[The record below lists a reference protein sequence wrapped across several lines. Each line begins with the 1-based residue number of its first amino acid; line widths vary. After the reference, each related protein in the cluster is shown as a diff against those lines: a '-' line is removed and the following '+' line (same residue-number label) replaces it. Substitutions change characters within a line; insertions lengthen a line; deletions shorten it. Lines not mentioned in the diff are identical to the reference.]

1 MVDFFRLPDLGEGV
15 TEGTIIE
22 LTVEEGDV
30 VEEDEDIG
38 KVETDKALVDIS
50 SPYSGTVLKVPVAE
64 GDEVKVGEVI
74 IVVGEKGEEIPDEE
88 MEKKEPE
95 KIEEPAKPKPK
106 EEEKG
111 EGIKATPRVRK
122 LAEEKGIDLSEV
134 EGTGSGGRIT
144 EEDLE
149 KEEKEGKE
157 EKPPRI
163 RLKHD
168 FYGDIEHIEYKG
180 IRKTIG
186 DKMSGSKFSA
196 PHAASMDEAD
206 VTELW
211 DLRKELKE
219 ESESGLSFLPLV
231 TKAAIEA
238 LKENPLLN
246 AELVEEHEDIIVKK
260 YYNIGIAV
268 ATDNGLMVPVVK
280 RAELKDVFELY
291 EDIVELAEKAKDRTI
306 DLAELKGSTFTITN
320 YGSIGGT
327 YGVPIINPPNVAV
340 LGTGK
345 IRDLPR
351 VVDGE
356 IVPRKIMQ
364 LSVAFDHRVVDGA
377 EVAGFMNSVIDYL
390 ENPEKIPLEGSKD

>member
-15 TEGTIIE
+15 TEGIVIE
-22 LTVEEGDV
+22 LTVQEGDV

-50 SPYSGTVLKVPVAE
+50 SPYSGTVLRVPVSE

-74 IVVGEKGEEIPDEE
+74 IVVGEEGEEIPEEE
-88 MEKKEPE
+88 MEKEEPE
-95 KIEEPAKPKPK
+95 KIEKPAKPKPK
-106 EEEKG
+106 DRGEE
-111 EGIKATPRVRK
+111 IKATPRVRK
-122 LAEEKGIDLSEV
+122 LAEEKGIDLTEI
-134 EGTGSGGRIT
+134 EGSGSGGRIT

-149 KEEKEGKE
+149 RATEE
-157 EKPPRI
+157 EKPPKV

-180 IRKTIG
+180 VRKTIG
-186 DKMSGSKFSA
+186 DKMSESKSSI
-196 PHAASMDEAD
+196 PHAGAMDEAD

-211 DLRKELKE
+211 DLREELKE
-219 ESESGLSFLPLV
+219 ESSSGLSFLPLV

-238 LKENPLLN
+238 LKEYPLLN
-246 AELVEEHEDIIVKK
+246 AELVEEYEDIVVKK

-268 ATDNGLMVPVVK
+268 ATENGLMVPVVK
-280 RAELKDVFELY
+280 RAELKDVYELY
-291 EDIVELAEKAKDRTI
+291 DEIVELAEKAKDRTV

-345 IRDLPR
+345 IRELPR
-351 VVDGE
+351 VVDGD
-356 IVPRKIMQ
+356 IVPRKVMQ
-364 LSVAFDHRVVDGA
+364 LSVSFDHRVVDGA
-377 EVAGFMNSVIDYL
+377 DVAGFMNTLIDYL
-390 ENPEKIPLEGSKD
+390 ENPEKIPLKGAMD

>member
-15 TEGTIIE
+15 TEGTVIE

-50 SPYSGTVLKVPVAE
+50 SPYSGTVLKVPVSE

-74 IVVGEKGEEIPDEE
+74 IVVGEEGEEIPEE
-88 MEKKEPE
+88 DIEKEEPD
-95 KIEEPAKPKPK
+95 KIEKPAKPKPK
-106 EEEKG
+106 DRGEE
-111 EGIKATPRVRK
+111 IKATPRIRK

-149 KEEKEGKE
+149 RLEEE
-157 EKPPRI
+157 EEPPRV

-168 FYGDIEHIEYKG
+168 FYGDIEHVEYKG
-180 IRKTIG
+180 VRKTIG
-186 DKMSGSKFSA
+186 DKMTESKFSA

-211 DLRKELKE
+211 DLREELKE
-219 ESESGLSFLPLV
+219 QSESGLSFLPLV

-246 AELVEEHEDIIVKK
+246 AELVEEYEDIIVKK

-280 RAELKDVFELY
+280 RAEFKDVFELY
-291 EDIVELAEKAKDRTI
+291 DNIVELVEKAKERSI
-306 DLAELKGSTFTITN
+306 DLADLKGSTFTITN
-320 YGSIGGT
+320 YGSLGGT

-345 IRDLPR
+345 IRELPR
-351 VVDGE
+351 VVDGD
-356 IVPRKIMQ
+356 IVPRKVMQ
-364 LSVAFDHRVVDGA
+364 LSVSFDHRVVDGA
-377 EVAGFMNSVIDYL
+377 EVAQFMNTLIEYL
-390 ENPEKIPLEGSKD
+390 EDPEKIPLE

>member
-15 TEGTIIE
+15 TEGTVIE

-30 VEEDEDIG
+30 VEGDEDIG

-50 SPYSGTVLKVPVAE
+50 SPYSGTVLKVPVSE

-74 IVVGEKGEEIPDEE
+74 IVVGEEGEEIPEEE
-88 MEKKEPE
+88 MDKEEPD
-95 KIEEPAKPKPK
+95 KIEKPAKPKPK
-106 EEEKG
+106 EKELG

-149 KEEKEGKE
+149 REEKEVKE
-157 EKPPRI
+157 EKPARI

-186 DKMSGSKFSA
+186 DKMTESKFSA

-206 VTELW
+206 VTQLW

-219 ESESGLSFLPLV
+219 ESSSSLSFLPLV

-280 RAELKDVFELY
+280 RAEMKDVFELY

-327 YGVPIINPPNVAV
+327 YGVPIINSHV
-340 LGTGK
+340 
-345 IRDLPR
+345 
-351 VVDGE
+351 
-356 IVPRKIMQ
+356 
-364 LSVAFDHRVVDGA
+364 
-377 EVAGFMNSVIDYL
+377 
-390 ENPEKIPLEGSKD
+390 

>member
-15 TEGTIIE
+15 TEGTVIE

-50 SPYSGTVLKVPVAE
+50 SPYSGTVLKTPVSE

-74 IVVGEKGEEIPDEE
+74 IVVGEEGEEIPEDEI
-88 MEKKEPE
+88 EKEEPE
-95 KIEEPAKPKPK
+95 KVEKPAKPKPK
-106 EEEKG
+106 DRGEE
-111 EGIKATPRVRK
+111 IKATPRVRK
-122 LAEEKGIDLSEV
+122 LAEEKGIDLTEV

-149 KEEKEGKE
+149 RATEE
-157 EKPPRI
+157 EKPPKVS
-163 RLKHD
+163 LKHD

-180 IRKTIG
+180 VRKTIG
-186 DKMSGSKFSA
+186 EKMSESKFSI
-196 PHAASMDEAD
+196 PHAGAMDEAD

-219 ESESGLSFLPLV
+219 ESSSGLSFLPIV

-238 LKENPLLN
+238 LKDYPLLN
-246 AELVEEHEDIIVKK
+246 AELVEDHEDIVVKK

-291 EDIVELAEKAKDRTI
+291 DEIAELAEKAKDRTV

-345 IRDLPR
+345 IRELPR
-351 VVDGE
+351 VVEGE
-356 IVPRKIMQ
+356 IVPRKVMQ
-364 LSVAFDHRVVDGA
+364 LSVSFDHRVVDGA
-377 EVAGFMNSVIDYL
+377 EVAGFMNTLIDYL
-390 ENPEKIPLEGSKD
+390 ENPEKIPLERTTD

>member
-15 TEGTIIE
+15 TEGSIIE

-50 SPYSGTVLKVPVAE
+50 SPYSGTVLKVPVSE

-74 IVVGEKGEEIPDEE
+74 IVVGEEGEEIPEE
-88 MEKKEPE
+88 DIEKEEPD
-95 KIEEPAKPKPK
+95 KIEKPAKPKPK
-106 EEEKG
+106 DRGEE
-111 EGIKATPRVRK
+111 IKATPRIRK

-144 EEDLE
+144 EEDL
-149 KEEKEGKE
+149 KRLEEE
-157 EKPPRI
+157 EEPPRV

-168 FYGDIEHIEYKG
+168 FYGDIEHVEYKG
-180 IRKTIG
+180 VRKTIG
-186 DKMSGSKFSA
+186 DKMTESKFSA

-211 DLRKELKE
+211 DLREELKE
-219 ESESGLSFLPLV
+219 QSESGLSFLPLV

-246 AELVEEHEDIIVKK
+246 AELVEEYEDIIVKK

-280 RAELKDVFELY
+280 RAEFKDVFELY
-291 EDIVELAEKAKDRTI
+291 DNIVELVEKAKERSI
-306 DLAELKGSTFTITN
+306 DLADLKGSTFTITN
-320 YGSIGGT
+320 YGSLGGT

-345 IRDLPR
+345 IRELPR
-351 VVDGE
+351 VVDGD
-356 IVPRKIMQ
+356 IVPRKVMQ
-364 LSVAFDHRVVDGA
+364 LSVSFDHRVVDGA
-377 EVAGFMNSVIDYL
+377 EVAQFMNTLIEYL
-390 ENPEKIPLEGSKD
+390 EDPEKIPLE

>member
-15 TEGTIIE
+15 TEGTVIE
-22 LTVEEGDV
+22 LTIEEGDV

-50 SPYSGTVLKVPVAE
+50 SPYSGTVLRVPVSE

-74 IVVGEKGEEIPDEE
+74 IVVGEEGEEIPKEE
-88 MEKKEPE
+88 MEKEEPE
-95 KIEEPAKPKPK
+95 KVEKPAKPKPK
-106 EEEKG
+106 DRGEE
-111 EGIKATPRVRK
+111 IKATPRVRK
-122 LAEEKGIDLSEV
+122 LAEEKGVDLTEV

-149 KEEKEGKE
+149 RATEE
-157 EKPPRI
+157 EKPPKV

-180 IRKTIG
+180 VRKTIG
-186 DKMSGSKFSA
+186 DKMSESKLSI
-196 PHAASMDEAD
+196 PHAGAMDEAD

-211 DLRKELKE
+211 DLREELKE
-219 ESESGLSFLPLV
+219 KSSSGLSFLPLV

-238 LKENPLLN
+238 LKEYPLLN

-268 ATDNGLMVPVVK
+268 ATENGLMVPVVK

-291 EDIVELAEKAKDRTI
+291 DEIAELAEKAKDRTV

-356 IVPRKIMQ
+356 IVPRKVMQ
-364 LSVAFDHRVVDGA
+364 LSVSFDHRVVDGA
-377 EVAGFMNSVIDYL
+377 DVAGFMNTLIDYL
-390 ENPEKIPLEGSKD
+390 ENPEKIPLEVTTD

>member
-22 LTVEEGDV
+22 LTVEEGDE

-50 SPYSGTVLKVPVAE
+50 SPFSGTVLKVPVSE

-74 IVVGEKGEEIPDEE
+74 IVVGEEGEEIPEE
-88 MEKKEPE
+88 DIEKEEPD
-95 KIEEPAKPKPK
+95 KIEKPAKPKPK
-106 EEEKG
+106 DRGEE
-111 EGIKATPRVRK
+111 IKATLRIRK

-149 KEEKEGKE
+149 KAEGE
-157 EKPPRI
+157 EKPPRV

-168 FYGDIEHIEYKG
+168 FYGDIEHVEYKG
-180 IRKTIG
+180 VRKTIG
-186 DKMSGSKFSA
+186 DKMTESKFSA

-211 DLRKELKE
+211 DLREELKE
-219 ESESGLSFLPLV
+219 QSESGLSFLPLV

-246 AELVEEHEDIIVKK
+246 AELVEEYEDIIVKK

-280 RAELKDVFELY
+280 RAEVKDVFELY
-291 EDIVELAEKAKDRTI
+291 DNIVELVEKSKDRSI
-306 DLAELKGSTFTITN
+306 DLADLKGSTFTITN
-320 YGSIGGT
+320 YGSLGGT

-345 IRDLPR
+345 IRELPR

-356 IVPRKIMQ
+356 IVPRKVMQ
-364 LSVAFDHRVVDGA
+364 LSVSFDHRVVDGA
-377 EVAGFMNSVIDYL
+377 EVAKFLNTLIEYL
-390 ENPEKIPLEGSKD
+390 EDPEKIPLE

>member
-1 MVDFFRLPDLGEGV
+1 MVDIFKLPDLGEGV
-15 TEGTIIE
+15 TEGTVVE
-22 LTVEEGDV
+22 LTIGEGDEV
-30 VEEDEDIG
+30 DEDQDIG
-38 KVETDKALVDIS
+38 KIETDKALVDIS
-50 SPYSGTVLKVPVAE
+50 SPFSGTVLKVPVSE

-74 IVVGEKGEEIPDEE
+74 IVVGEEGEEIPEEE
-88 MEKKEPE
+88 MEEKEPD
-95 KIEEPAKPKPK
+95 KIEKPAKPKPK
-106 EEEKG
+106 DRGEE
-111 EGIKATPRVRK
+111 IKATPRVRK
-122 LAEEKGIDLSEV
+122 LAEEKGIDLGEV

-149 KEEKEGKE
+149 RAEEE
-157 EKPPRI
+157 EKPSKV

-168 FYGDIEHIEYKG
+168 FYGDIEHVEYKG
-180 IRKTIG
+180 VRKTIG
-186 DKMSGSKFSA
+186 EKMEESKFSA

-211 DLRKELKE
+211 NLRDELKE

-246 AELVEEHEDIIVKK
+246 AELVEEHEDIIVKE

-280 RAELKDVFELY
+280 RAELKGVYELY
-291 EDIVELAEKAKDRTI
+291 GEIVELAQKAKDRSI
-306 DLAELKGSTFTITN
+306 DLADLQGSSFTITN
-320 YGSIGGT
+320 YGSLGGT

-345 IRDLPR
+345 IRELPR
-351 VVDGE
+351 VVEGD
-356 IVPRKIMQ
+356 IVPRKVMQ
-364 LSVAFDHRVVDGA
+364 LSVSFDHRVVDGA
-377 EVAGFMNSVIDYL
+377 EVAEFMNTLIEYL
-390 ENPEKIPLEGSKD
+390 ENPEKIPLDGSKD

>member
-15 TEGTIIE
+15 TEGTVIE
-22 LTVEEGDV
+22 LTVQEGDV
-30 VEEDEDIG
+30 VEEDENIG

-50 SPYSGTVLKVPVAE
+50 SPYSGTVLKVPVSE

-74 IVVGEKGEEIPDEE
+74 IVVGEEGEEILEEE
-88 MEKKEPE
+88 MEKEETE
-95 KIEEPAKPKPK
+95 KVEKPAKPKPK
-106 EEEKG
+106 DRGEE
-111 EGIKATPRVRK
+111 IKATPRVRK
-122 LAEEKGIDLSEV
+122 LAEEKGIDLTEV

-149 KEEKEGKE
+149 KATEE
-157 EKPPRI
+157 EKPPKV

-168 FYGDIEHIEYKG
+168 FYGDIEHIEYEG
-180 IRKTIG
+180 VRKTIG
-186 DKMSGSKFSA
+186 EKMSESKFSI
-196 PHAASMDEAD
+196 PHAGAMDEAD

-211 DLRKELKE
+211 ELRKELKE
-219 ESESGLSFLPLV
+219 ESSSGLSFLPLV

-238 LKENPLLN
+238 LKEYPLLN
-246 AELVEEHEDIIVKK
+246 AELVEEYEDIIVKK

-268 ATDNGLMVPVVK
+268 ATENGLMVPVVK

-291 EDIVELAEKAKDRTI
+291 DEIAELAEKAKDRTV

-345 IRDLPR
+345 IRELPR
-351 VVDGE
+351 VVEGD
-356 IVPRKIMQ
+356 IVPRKVMQ
-364 LSVAFDHRVVDGA
+364 LSVSFDHRVVDGA
-377 EVAGFMNSVIDYL
+377 DVAGFMNTLIEYL
-390 ENPEKIPLEGSKD
+390 ENPEKIPLEGAKA

>member
-15 TEGTIIE
+15 TEGSIIE

-50 SPYSGTVLKVPVAE
+50 SPYSGTVLKVPVSE

-74 IVVGEKGEEIPDEE
+74 IVVGEEGEEIPEE
-88 MEKKEPE
+88 DIEKEEPD
-95 KIEEPAKPKPK
+95 KIEKPAKPKPK
-106 EEEKG
+106 DRGEE
-111 EGIKATPRVRK
+111 IKATPRIRK

-149 KEEKEGKE
+149 RLEEE
-157 EKPPRI
+157 EEPPRV

-168 FYGDIEHIEYKG
+168 FYGDIEHVEYKG
-180 IRKTIG
+180 VRKTIG
-186 DKMSGSKFSA
+186 DKMTESKFSA

-211 DLRKELKE
+211 DLREELKE
-219 ESESGLSFLPLV
+219 QSESGLSFLPLV

-246 AELVEEHEDIIVKK
+246 AELVEEYEDIIVKK

-280 RAELKDVFELY
+280 RAEFKDVFELY
-291 EDIVELAEKAKDRTI
+291 DNIVELVEKAKERSI
-306 DLAELKGSTFTITN
+306 DLADLKGSTFTITN
-320 YGSIGGT
+320 YGSLGGT

-345 IRDLPR
+345 IRELPR
-351 VVDGE
+351 VVDGD
-356 IVPRKIMQ
+356 IVPRKVMQ
-364 LSVAFDHRVVDGA
+364 LSVSFDHRVVDGA
-377 EVAGFMNSVIDYL
+377 EVAQFMNTLIEYL
-390 ENPEKIPLEGSKD
+390 EDPEKIPLE

>member
-1 MVDFFRLPDLGEGV
+1 MVDFFRLPDLGEGI
-15 TEGTIIE
+15 TEGTVVE
-22 LTVEEGDV
+22 LGVKEGDE
-30 VEEDEDIG
+30 VEEDQDIG

-50 SPYSGTVLKVPVAE
+50 SPFSGTILKIPVSE

-74 IVVGEKGEEIPDEE
+74 IVVGKEGEEIPEEE
-88 MEKKEPE
+88 MEKEKPD
-95 KIEEPAKPKPK
+95 KIEKPAKPRPK
-106 EEEKG
+106 DRGEE
-111 EGIKATPRVRK
+111 IKATPRIRK

-149 KEEKEGKE
+149 KAEEVE
-157 EKPPRI
+157 EPPRV

-186 DKMSGSKFSA
+186 KKMSESMYTA
-196 PHAASMDEAD
+196 PHASSMDEAD

-211 DLRKELKE
+211 ELREELKE
-219 ESESGLSFLPLV
+219 ESGSGLSFLPIV
-231 TKAAIEA
+231 TKATIEA

-246 AELVEEHEDIIVKK
+246 AELVEEHEDVIVKK

-280 RAELKDVFELY
+280 RAELKSVFELY
-291 EDIVELAEKAKDRTI
+291 DEIVDLVEKAKERTI
-306 DLAELKGSTFTITN
+306 DLADLQGSSFTITN
-320 YGSIGGT
+320 YGSLGGT

-345 IRDLPR
+345 IRELPR
-351 VVDGE
+351 IIDGE
-356 IVPRKIMQ
+356 IVPRKVMH
-364 LSVAFDHRVVDGA
+364 LSVSFDHRVIDGA
-377 EVAGFMNSVIDYL
+377 DVAEFMNTLIEYL
-390 ENPEKIPLEGSKD
+390 ENPEKIPLDGPKD